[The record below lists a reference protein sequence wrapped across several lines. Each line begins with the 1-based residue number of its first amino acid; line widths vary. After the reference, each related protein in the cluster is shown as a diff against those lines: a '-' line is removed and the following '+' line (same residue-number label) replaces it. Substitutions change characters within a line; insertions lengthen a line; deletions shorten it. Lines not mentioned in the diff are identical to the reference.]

1 MEKLLKSSLFL
12 LLMLPMSFFA
22 QQTVSGTVTE
32 SATGLSVPGVNI
44 IVKGTSNGT
53 TTDFDGN
60 YTLTNVSNE
69 NVLVFSYV
77 GFIPKEVVYTGQGT
91 INIQL
96 EESQN
101 ALEEIVL
108 IGYGSIKKKDATGA
122 VNQVSTED
130 FNKGQIS
137 TAGELITGKIAG
149 VSVTS
154 GGGAPGEGQNIVI
167 RGQGSLSL
175 TSSPLIVVDGVPLS
189 NNNVGG
195 SRNALDFI
203 NPNDIESMTVLKD
216 ASSTAIYGARA
227 ANGVILIT
235 TKRGTGQEFKFN
247 YSGSTSVFRPTD
259 YVDVMDADQFK
270 SLINELGDQDAIA
283 KLGNSK
289 TNWQEEIYGEAIGY
303 NHNLTTT
310 GNIGGFM
317 PTRAS
322 IGYTN
327 QDGIL
332 KRDNFSRTTGSV
344 SLRPSFLDGHIK
356 VEVNG
361 RGMYTENTFANRD
374 AIGSSVDFDPTQ
386 SINDANSPFGGYF
399 TWLNSEGVQNSLA
412 PTNPVALINLKDDT
426 AEVRRLIGNAKVDYK
441 FHFFP
446 DLTATANVGYDKT
459 NSHGRT
465 IVSDQMPSSALDWN
479 GSYSNYV
486 NNATNKLFD
495 AYLTYNKDIDK
506 HSISAVAGYS
516 YQSFE
521 NDNYSFDSEAQED
534 GNDFEFIDKW
544 KSTLLS
550 YFGRANYN
558 FDDRYLLTATLR
570 ADASSKLNP
579 DDRWGYFPSFAVA
592 WNIIN
597 EDFFNSNTID
607 QLKLRFGYGEIGNVN
622 GLGDYNF
629 LTRYT
634 GSRSNANYQFGSGYY
649 QTFRPE
655 AYNENLKWEIGKTL
669 NAGIDYSLF
678 NSRVSGSVNAYL
690 KKTED
695 LISYVTIDPFTNF
708 SNGIDKNIGDME
720 NRGIEF
726 EINVAPIKTENL
738 KWNIGY
744 NISYNENEITNLP
757 DQVEVGGINGG
768 TGNNVQLHKEGYAP
782 FSYWVYK
789 QVYNEAGRP
798 IEGAYVDRNG
808 DNQIND
814 DDKYLY
820 KDPNA
825 DIIMGLNTNV
835 NYKNWDLAIV
845 SRANLGNYAY
855 NNMASSKAHENR
867 ATANN
872 ILTNLH
878 TDYFNAGFQ
887 TITETNLQSDYYV
900 QDASFFKLDNITL
913 GHTFANISEDSN
925 LRVYGS
931 VQNVLTITDY
941 EGLDPEIGGG
951 IDNSFYP
958 RPRTF
963 TVGVNLNF

>member
-1 MEKLLKSSLFL
+1 MENFIKSSLIWL
-12 LLMLPMSFFA
+12 CMLPMSFFA
-22 QQTVSGTVTE
+22 QETVTGSVIE
-32 SATGLSVPGVNI
+32 SATGLPVPGVNI

-60 YTLTNVSNE
+60 YTITNVNTAD
-69 NVLVFSYV
+69 VLVYSFL
-77 GFIPKEVVYTGQGT
+77 GFTSKEVSYTGQAA
-91 INIQL
+91 INVQL

-101 ALEEIVL
+101 ALDEIVV
-108 IGYGSIKKKDATGA
+108 IGYGSVRKKDATGA
-122 VNQVSTED
+122 VNQVSTEE

-149 VSVTS
+149 VNVTS

-175 TSSPLIVVDGVPLS
+175 TSSPLIVVDGVPL
-189 NNNVGG
+189 NNENVGG

-235 TKRGTGQEFKFN
+235 TKRGTGLDWKFN
-247 YSGSTSVFRPTD
+247 YSGSTSLFRPTD
-259 YVDVMDADQFK
+259 YVDVMDANQFRT
-270 SLINELGDQDAIA
+270 LINEVGSADAVG
-283 KLGNSK
+283 KLGSSN
-289 TNWQEEIYGEAIGY
+289 TNWQEEIYAEAIGF
-303 NHNLTTT
+303 NHNLSTT

-322 IGYTN
+322 IGYTD

-332 KRDNFSRTTGSV
+332 KRDNFTRTTGSV
-344 SLRPSFLDGHIK
+344 SLRPTFMDGHIK
-356 VEVNG
+356 VEING

-386 SINDANSPFGGYF
+386 SIFDANSPFGGYF

-426 AEVRRLIGNAKVDYK
+426 AEVRRVIGNAKVDYK
-441 FHFFP
+441 LHFFP
-446 DLTATANVGYDKT
+446 DLTATVNVGYDKS
-459 NSHGRT
+459 NSHGRN
-465 IVSDQMPSSALDWN
+465 IVSDQMPSSQLDWN
-479 GSYSNYV
+479 GSYSNFT
-486 NNATNKLFD
+486 NNSTNKLFD
-495 AYLTYNKDIDK
+495 AFLTYTKDIDVN
-506 HSISAVAGYS
+506 SITAVAGYS

-521 NDNYSFDSEAQED
+521 NDNYNFDSEAQED
-534 GNDFEFIDKW
+534 GNDFEFVDKW

-558 FDDRYLLTATLR
+558 YDDRYLVTATLR

-579 DDRWGYFPSFAVA
+579 DDRWGYFPSFALA

-597 EDFFNSNTID
+597 EDFFQSNTIN
-607 QLKLRFGYGEIGNVN
+607 QLKLRVGYGEIGNVN
-622 GLGDYNF
+622 GLDDYNF
-629 LTRYT
+629 LTKYT
-634 GSRSNANYQFGSGYY
+634 GSRSNANYQFGSEYY
-649 QTFRPE
+649 QTYRPE
-655 AYNENLKWEIGKTL
+655 AYNENLRWEVGKTL

-678 NSRVSGSVNAYL
+678 ENRISGSVNAYL

-695 LISYVTIDPFTNF
+695 LISFVTIDPFTNF

-720 NRGIEF
+720 NKGIEF
-726 EINVAPIKTENL
+726 EINVVPVETENF

-789 QVYNEAGRP
+789 QIYNENGRP

-814 DDKYLY
+814 ADKYLY

-825 DIIMGLNTNV
+825 DIIMGLNTNI
-835 NYKNWDLAIV
+835 NFKNWDLAIV

-855 NNMASSKAHENR
+855 NNLASSKAYVDR
-867 ATANN
+867 ATANS
-872 ILTNLH
+872 ILTNLQ
-878 TDYFNAGFQ
+878 TDYYNAGFQ

-900 QDASFFKLDNITL
+900 QEASFFKLDNITL
-913 GHTFANISEDSN
+913 GHSFADISDDLN

-951 IDNSFYP
+951 IDNNFYP

>member
-1 MEKLLKSSLFL
+1 MKKLFKSTLYLLFL
-12 LLMLPMSFFA
+12 LPMSFFA

-32 SATGLSVPGVNI
+32 SSNGMSLPGVNI

-53 TTDFDGN
+53 ITDFDGN
-60 YTLTNVSNE
+60 YTLNNVNNE
-69 NVLVFSYV
+69 NVLVFSFL
-77 GFIPKEVVYTGQGT
+77 GFTTKEVIFNGQKT
-91 INIQL
+91 IDVTL
-96 EESQN
+96 DESQN
-101 ALEEIVL
+101 ALDEVVL
-108 IGYGSIKKKDATGA
+108 VGYGSVRRKDATGA

-149 VSVTS
+149 VNVTS

-175 TSSPLIVVDGVPLS
+175 TSSPLIVVDGVPL
-189 NNNVGG
+189 NNENVGG

-235 TKRGTGQEFKFN
+235 TKRGTGQDFTFN
-247 YSGSTSVFRPTD
+247 YSGTTSVFRPTD
-259 YVDVMDADQFK
+259 YVDVMDSNQFR
-270 SLINELGDQDAIA
+270 SLINEVGSQEAID
-283 KLGNSK
+283 KLGNSN
-289 TNWQEEIYGEAIGY
+289 TDWQEEIYADAIGFD
-303 NHNLTTT
+303 HNLSTM

-322 IGYTN
+322 IGYTD

-332 KRDNFSRTTGSV
+332 KGDNFSRTTGSI
-344 SLRPSFLDGHIK
+344 SLRPTFLDGHIK

-374 AIGSSVDFDPTQ
+374 AIGSSVDYDPTQ
-386 SINDANSPFGGYF
+386 SIYDVNSPYGGYF
-399 TWLNSEGVQNSLA
+399 TWLSNEGVKNNLA
-412 PTNPVALINLKDDT
+412 PINPVALINLKDDT

-441 FHFFP
+441 LHFFP
-446 DLTATANVGYDKT
+446 DLTATVNVGYDKS

-465 IVSDQMPSSALDWN
+465 VVSDQMPSSQLDWN
-479 GSYSNYV
+479 GSYSNFV
-486 NNATNKLFD
+486 NNSTNKLFD
-495 AYLTYNKDIDK
+495 AYATYTKDLDK
-506 HSISAVAGYS
+506 HSITAVAGYS

-521 NDNYSFDSEAQED
+521 FDKYNFDSEAQED
-534 GNDFEFIDKW
+534 GLEYEFIDKA

-558 FDDRYLLTATLR
+558 YDDRYLLTATLR

-592 WNIIN
+592 WNINN
-597 EDFFNSNTID
+597 ENFFNSKTIN
-607 QLKLRFGYGEIGNVN
+607 QLKLRLGYGEIGNVN

-634 GSRSNANYQFGSGYY
+634 GSRSNANYQFGSGFF
-649 QTFRPE
+649 QTYRPE
-655 AYNENLKWEIGKTL
+655 AINEDLRWEVGKNY

-678 NSRVSGSVNAYL
+678 TNRISGSLNVYY

-695 LISYVTIDPFTNF
+695 LISYTTVDPFTNF

-720 NRGIEF
+720 NKGIEF
-726 EINVAPIKTENL
+726 EINVVPVQTDNF
-738 KWNIGY
+738 KWTIGY
-744 NISYNENEITNLP
+744 NISYNKNEITNLP
-757 DQVEVGGINGG
+757 DQVEKGGINGG
-768 TGNNVQLHKEGYAP
+768 TGNNIQLHKEGYAP

-789 QVYNEAGRP
+789 QVYNEDGRP

-814 DDKYLY
+814 EDKYLY
-820 KDPNA
+820 KDPYA
-825 DIIMGLNTNV
+825 DIVMGLNTNV
-835 NYKNWDLAIV
+835 NFKNWDLSIV

-855 NNMASSKAHENR
+855 NNMASSKAHLNR
-867 ATANN
+867 ATANS

-878 TDYFNAGFQ
+878 TDYYNAGFQ
-887 TITETNLQSDYYV
+887 NITETNLQSDYYV
-900 QDASFFKLDNITL
+900 QDASFFKLDNVTL
-913 GHTFANISEDSN
+913 GHTFANVMEDSN
-925 LRVYGS
+925 LRVFGS
-931 VQNVLTITDY
+931 VQNVLTVTDY
-941 EGLDPEIGGG
+941 TGLDPEISGG
-951 IDNSFYP
+951 IDNNFYP